1 MSFTPLKYLLAAC
14 WFAVVFGASG
24 IARASTETLSVL
36 FLDEDEPGLPG
47 NQTMTRGFRERLAES
62 LPGRVAIYQENL
74 DRARFSIPDYHDHK
88 FQWLQQKYQGKQFN
102 VVVAC
107 GLTSIK
113 LATQYREEFWPEARI
128 IGLRSKPRQEM
139 PPGEAAHLALLTVKL
154 DVAGTLDAA
163 RTLMPGASQLVVVVG
178 AKSVY
183 TGMNELVLHAAE
195 AAAARHGLAMES
207 LAGLT
212 LAEN

>member
-74 DRARFSIPDYHDHK
+74 DRARFPFLTTMSI
-88 FQWLQQKYQGKQFN
+88 GSSG
-102 VVVAC
+102 C
-107 GLTSIK
+107 S
-113 LATQYREEFWPEARI
+113 
-128 IGLRSKPRQEM
+128 RSTKASNSTWWSR
-139 PPGEAAHLALLTVKL
+139 AA
-154 DVAGTLDAA
+154 
-163 RTLMPGASQLVVVVG
+163 
-178 AKSVY
+178 
-183 TGMNELVLHAAE
+183 
-195 AAAARHGLAMES
+195 
-207 LAGLT
+207 
-212 LAEN
+212 